1 MVRKKNPE
9 NSQQKKI
16 KDSFE
21 IAFYEK
27 ILEENPNFVEAMKV
41 LAELYTKNKEYEKGL
56 KLDQKLSKLLPNNE
70 IVYYNL
76 ACSYSLLGKIDK
88 AFEALKKAILLGYVD
103 FDYFFKDPDLENL
116 RKDPRFKEILLLAK
130 R

>member
-1 MVRKKNPE
+1 
-9 NSQQKKI
+9 
-16 KDSFE
+16 
-21 IAFYEK
+21 
-27 ILEENPNFVEAMKV
+27 MKV